1 MQIEERN
8 AGDVVVLKV
17 VGDITMGTGDDEK
30 LRDKVVALMD
40 GGHLK
45 LVLDLGGVAYMDSS
59 GLGQLI
65 QVHTMASRKGGA
77 LKLLHATKRLK
88 DLLVVTKLL
97 LVFDAFDTEQEVL
110 ASFAAPSGT

>member
-1 MQIEERN
+1 
-8 AGDVVVLKV
+8 
-17 VGDITMGTGDDEK
+17 
-30 LRDKVVALMD
+30 
-40 GGHLK
+40 
-45 LVLDLGGVAYMDSS
+45 
-59 GLGQLI
+59 
-65 QVHTMASRKGGA
+65 

>member
-1 MQIEERN
+1 
-8 AGDVVVLKV
+8 
-17 VGDITMGTGDDEK
+17 
-30 LRDKVVALMD
+30 
-40 GGHLK
+40 
-45 LVLDLGGVAYMDSS
+45 
-59 GLGQLI
+59 
-65 QVHTMASRKGGA
+65 MASRKGGA